1 MILGQYLINGIASGA
16 IYALL
21 AVGFAMIYNTTKM
34 LHIAH
39 AVVYTGGAYVYYT
52 CAILLGMGLW
62 FAMPFAIAGATLLG
76 LSIEVGIYRPI
87 RRLGGGTNSILIA
100 SLGTIS
106 LLQGVYA
113 VLFTTDTR
121 TLRQGPLPAFIV
133 GGDSITSLHV
143 AVLAVVAVTFPLLQ
157 LFLRR
162 SRIGIAI
169 RALAD
174 NPALAE
180 VHGMDTRR
188 LYAIIMMIGSALA
201 GAAAILVSLD
211 LGVKPDMGFD
221 AVFTSVVAVV
231 VGGVGYLPGALLG
244 AFMLALLQQ
253 LAVWQ
258 LNSAWQ
264 NGVVF
269 GTLVIFLI
277 LRPQGVFGG
286 RMASRRA

>member
-1 MILGQYLINGIASGA
+1 LVGQFIINGIASGA

-39 AVVYTGGAYVYYT
+39 AVVYTGGAYGYYGF
-52 CAILLGMGLW
+52 AILLGMGLW
-62 FAMPFAIAGATLLG
+62 LAVPFAIACAALLG
-76 LSIEVGIYRPI
+76 LGIEIGIYRPI
-87 RRLGGGTNSILIA
+87 RRAGGGTNSILIA

-106 LLQGVYA
+106 LLQGVYSI
-113 VLFTTDTR
+113 VFTTDTR
-121 TLRQGPLPAFIV
+121 TLREGALPSIAI
-133 GGDSITSLHV
+133 GDNAITALHI
-143 AVLAVVAVTFPLLQ
+143 AILAVVVIVFPLLQ
-157 LFLRR
+157 LFLKR
-162 SRIGIAI
+162 SRIGTAI

-174 NPALAE
+174 NPGLAE
-180 VHGMDTRR
+180 VHGMDTKR
-188 LYAIIMMIGSALA
+188 LYAIILLIGSSLA

-253 LAVWQ
+253 LVVWQ

-264 NGVVF
+264 SGLVF
-269 GTLVIFLI
+269 AVLVLFLV

-286 RMASRRA
+286 RILSRRA